1 MQDAWCEKV
10 LGVQVPA
17 GRRARVRQAL
27 LARRQ
32 VAGQRLAA
40 RIQQAPG
47 LAAEALAAQ
56 AGALNAA
63 IEQALATQGFTD
75 DTRPAGEFATAIDIA
90 DTILGQMDQVGAA
103 TAPLAA
109 QVQQDAMARRNEIRT
124 RLSLAARAA
133 LDTKLG
139 PLQGRVLAVLSPDQ
153 LDLKL
158 RDAQVALQAALASP
172 DFAADTG
179 PDGSFRAA
187 AGEVQDRT
195 TKLRG
200 LITQLGERADRADT
214 LKPALEA
221 ITAAQATAA
230 TLTPGAIFADL
241 IPPIAQGLARA
252 RATLLSTADAG
263 AAAATGLQNAAQA
276 AAALAAIKAADAA
289 HTALDQP
296 VKAATAAADPTAG
309 MALRTRW
316 SAACRAACAAAA
328 KGEDG
333 AALLQP
339 LGPAAEA
346 LASLTLR
353 AKALRDRGKALAA
366 TFGQRKGDLAADH
379 LVKIGDVAAVT
390 GALRDLTGDTEAAAE
405 QRLGETEASLAE
417 AVKAADGFKAIHER
431 LSKHAATLP
440 VAATIKTAT
449 VFATALANAEA
460 ARRKTHATGEGQIGV
475 LDALVADYSK
485 TATEMAALDRQLDAN
500 PAIKSRV
507 SGDVGELRK
516 SVGTALRTPAATI
529 KDFQPRIAALQARIA
544 AEALY
549 AAESTKFAPR
559 IKQAKQIRGASVTVQ
574 RMLDRAQKAAEAGQT
589 ETVRRL
595 MADLPAWLDALAD
608 YQDQGRPTIEAAQ
621 KLPALPDDLGN
632 LIGKLRGE
640 AQKAVAASDFTTA
653 IERARTLA
661 PLLEPVKTLAA
672 AHAATTAQFEQVA
685 GLGVPA
691 NTSQDGKQDQEFAA
705 RLAAAVTTPKPDSGD
720 LNART
725 KQVTALGAEIAQAIK
740 VRRRQVEDD
749 LGAGSLGKDKAKA
762 LFADEATAGA
772 TGRLYGALGK
782 DALAGM
788 LGGVA
793 NGAAD
798 PAATAKAARELGA
811 IGGEGVKMLQTQLGS
826 AAHVGAL
833 CDPDGGANLPRG
845 LAEQFKAK
853 PADLG
858 TLMTE
863 GVGNDIGRFA
873 AVAAGSAARARGV
886 ATQFASAPATLR
898 SLLSVGLADDA
909 DAIKGVF
916 GNAGSDGVAIK
927 ALSDRFATRTDLA
940 RLVTNLGGAD
950 AGKTMK
956 TLADRNFGGDWGKL
970 KTPFFDELAANG
982 DGNRLMQ
989 NAIQFAGQPA
999 PSPAVAAHGFTGVA
1013 IAHVFERH
1021 NPANFDFSDI
1031 KDSNTQFAADKRKDI
1046 AAIAGE
1052 AIAQVRA
1059 LRDGKESTAVLG
1071 NPSPG
1076 FIRYVVTLPGRGN
1089 LSLQVGYTVSS
1100 DAIDQ
1105 VVPLDGDQYT
1115 DAQMQALKRALA
1127 K

>member
-10 LGVQVPA
+10 LGVRVPA
-17 GRRARVRQAL
+17 GRRAPVRQAL
-27 LARRQ
+27 LIRRQ
-32 VAGQRLAA
+32 AAGQRLAV
-40 RIQQAPG
+40 RIEQAPG

-75 DTRPAGEFATAIDIA
+75 DARPAGEFVTAIDIA
-90 DTILGQMDQVGAA
+90 DTILAQMDQLGAA
-103 TAPLAA
+103 TAPLASQA
-109 QVQQDAMARRNEIRT
+109 QQDAGARRGEIRT
-124 RLSLAARAA
+124 RLSLAAHAA

-158 RDAQVALQAALASP
+158 RDAQIALQAALASP

-195 TKLRG
+195 AKLRG
-200 LITQLGERADRADT
+200 LIAQLGERAARADS

-230 TLTPGAIFADL
+230 TLTPGPIFADL
-241 IPPIAQGLARA
+241 VPPITQGLAHA

-263 AAAATGLQNAAQA
+263 VAAATGIQEAAKA
-276 AAALAAIKAADAA
+276 AGILAAIKAADAA
-289 HTALDQP
+289 HAPLDHP
-296 VKAATAAADPTAG
+296 VEAAIAAADRTAG
-309 MALRTRW
+309 ITLRTRW
-316 SAACRAACAAAA
+316 SAACRAAYAAAA

-333 AALLQP
+333 AALLQA
-339 LGPAAEA
+339 LGPAAET
-346 LASLTLR
+346 LANLTLR
-353 AKALRDRGKALAA
+353 AKALRERGKALAA

-379 LVKIGDVAAVT
+379 LGKIGDVAAVT
-390 GALRDLTGDTEAAAE
+390 GALQALTEVTEAEAARRLGAAE
-405 QRLGETEASLAE
+405 TTLAE
-417 AVKAADGFKAIHER
+417 AVKAADGFKVIHQR
-431 LSKHAATLP
+431 LSSGAATLP
-440 VAATIKTAT
+440 VAATVKTAT
-449 VFATALANAEA
+449 VFADALAKAEA
-460 ARRKTHATGEGQIGV
+460 ARRKTHATGQDQIGV
-475 LDALVADYSK
+475 LDALFTDYSA
-485 TATEMAALDRQLDAN
+485 TAASMAALDKQLDAN
-500 PAIKSRV
+500 QAVRSRV
-507 SGDVGELRK
+507 SGDVGVLRK
-516 SVGTALRTPAATI
+516 SVGTALAAPTAAI
-529 KDFQPRIAALQARIA
+529 KEFQPKIAALQARIA

-549 AAESTKFAPR
+549 ASESAKLEQR
-559 IKQAKQIRGASVTVQ
+559 IKRAKQIKGAAATVP
-574 RMLDRAQKAAEAGQT
+574 RMLEQAQKAAEAGET
-589 ETVRRL
+589 ENVRGL
-595 MADLPAWLDALAD
+595 MAGLPAWLDALAE
-608 YQDQGRPTIEAAQ
+608 YQVQGRPTIEAAQ
-621 KLPALPDDLGN
+621 NLPALPGDLGS
-632 LIGKLRGE
+632 LIGKLRAE
-640 AQKAVAASDFTTA
+640 AQKAVASSDFTTA

-661 PLLEPVKTLAA
+661 PLLEPVKALAA
-672 AHAATTAQFEQVA
+672 AHAATTTHFEKLA

-691 NTSQDGKQDQEFAA
+691 NASQDGKQDQGFAA
-705 RLAAAVTTPKPDSGD
+705 RLAAAVTDPKPEAGD
-720 LNART
+720 LAART
-725 KQVTALGAEIAQAIK
+725 GNLAALAKEIAQAITD
-740 VRRRQVEDD
+740 RRKQVEDD
-749 LGAGSLGKDKAKA
+749 LGTGPLGKDKAKA

-782 DALAGM
+782 DGLAGM

-793 NGAAD
+793 NGAAN
-798 PAATAKAARELGA
+798 ATVTAKAARELGA
-811 IGGEGVKMLQTQLGS
+811 IGGEGVKMLQTQLGD

-833 CDPDGGANLPRG
+833 CDTDGSASLPRG
-845 LAEQFKAK
+845 LAEQFKDK

-858 TLMTE
+858 TLMTQ

-886 ATQFASAPATLR
+886 ATQFAPEPAKLR
-898 SLLSVGLADDA
+898 SLLSAGLGDDA
-909 DAIKGVF
+909 EKIKGVF
-916 GNAGSDGVAIK
+916 GNAGTDGVPIK
-927 ALSDRFATRTDLA
+927 ALSDQFATRADLA

-956 TLADRNFGGDWGKL
+956 TLADRNFGGDWSKL

-982 DGNRLMQ
+982 DGDRLMQ
-989 NAIQFAGQPA
+989 NAVQFASQPA
-999 PSPAVAAHGFTGVA
+999 PTPAVAAHGFADVA
-1013 IAHVFERH
+1013 IKHVYERH

-1031 KDSNTQFAADKRKDI
+1031 KDSNTQFAAAVRKDI

-1059 LRDGKESTAVLG
+1059 RRDGKASTAVEG
-1071 NPSPG
+1071 NLSPG

-1089 LSLQVGYTVSS
+1089 LSLQVGYTINS

-1105 VVPLDGDQYT
+1105 VVPLAGDQYS
-1115 DAQMQALKRALA
+1115 DAQMRALKRALA